1 MRESGGWRGYT
12 MAMVTSAAP
21 ATSSDSDPPRRPGP
35 SGRPPG
41 RVPPPGPPGAAE
53 VRRRAQLRRAR
64 RQATGLLLVV
74 AAALVAV
81 HLLTDGDRGAAAY
94 AVAALEAAM
103 VGGLADWFA
112 VTAVFRH
119 PLGLPIPH
127 TAVIP
132 ERKDSFGETLGDF
145 VQEHLLTRD
154 AIVERIRS
162 ARPAPRAA
170 AWLARPENAA
180 RVAGH
185 MVDASVTLADLL
197 ADEDVHRAIDGAVRA
212 RIDATPLTPLA
223 GRGLDLLTEG
233 GRHQEVL
240 DVVLRAVDRF
250 LRENR
255 ANLRRRFGSEAPWW
269 LPDAVEDR
277 VFDRLLDGVHRVLSD
292 VAHDPDHE
300 LRREFD
306 TRVRS
311 FAHALQTSRALRE
324 RGEALKQEL
333 LAQPQLREW
342 TATVW
347 SDVKAS
353 LRAQADE
360 PSSPLQRRLTDTLV
374 ALAQRLQD
382 DPALTTRIDEA
393 VERGA
398 QYVSEQFHDEI
409 AAMISAAIVRWDGRE
424 AATRLELLL
433 GPDLQFIRINGTI
446 VGGLAGLLIHAL
458 TQAIT

>member
-1 MRESGGWRGYT
+1 

-21 ATSSDSDPPRRPGP
+21 ATSSDPDPPGHARPGRQP
-35 SGRPPG
+35 APAPPG
-41 RVPPPGPPGAAE
+41 TTE

-64 RQATGLLLVV
+64 RQATGLLLGV

-81 HLLTDGDRGAAAY
+81 HLLTDGAGDGGSAAGY
-94 AVAALEAAM
+94 AIAGLEAAM

-185 MVDASVTLADLL
+185 LVDASVTLADLL
-197 ADEDVHRAIDGAVRA
+197 ADEDVHRAIDDAVRS

-223 GRGLDLLTEG
+223 GRGLELLTEG

-255 ANLRRRFGSEAPWW
+255 ADLRTRFGSEAPWW
-269 LPDAVEDR
+269 LPEALEDR
-277 VFDRLLDGVHRVLSD
+277 VFDRLLDGVHRVLTD
-292 VAHDPDHE
+292 VVRDPDHE
-300 LRREFD
+300 LRRDFD
-306 TRVRS
+306 ERVRR
-311 FAHALQTSRALRE
+311 FARDLQTSPALRE

-342 TATVW
+342 TGTIWRDIKAT
-347 SDVKAS
+347 
-353 LRAQADE
+353 LRAQADD
-360 PSSPLQRRLTDTLV
+360 PASPLQRRLTDTLI

-393 VERGA
+393 VERAA

-409 AAMISAAIVRWDGRE
+409 AAMVSTAIVRWDGRE

-433 GPDLQFIRINGTI
+433 GPDLQFIRINGTL
-446 VGGLAGLLIHAL
+446 VGGLAGLLIHAAS
-458 TQAIT
+458 QAAG

>member
-1 MRESGGWRGYT
+1 MQEWTGGTGYT
-12 MAMVTSAAP
+12 MGMVTSVAP
-21 ATSSDSDPPRRPGP
+21 APSLAPPVPTADAARRI
-35 SGRPPG
+35 
-41 RVPPPGPPGAAE
+41 
-53 VRRRAQLRRAR
+53 QLVRAR
-64 RQATGLLLVV
+64 RQATGLLVLV
-74 AAALVAV
+74 AAALVTV
-81 HLLTDGDRGAAAY
+81 HVVADDDGAAGY
-94 AVAALEAAM
+94 LIAALEAAM

-162 ARPAPRAA
+162 ARPAQRAA
-170 AWLARPENAA
+170 AWLAQPENAA

-185 MVDASVTLADLL
+185 LVDASVTVADLL
-197 ADEDVHRAIDGAVRA
+197 GDDDVHRAIDEAIRA

-223 GRGLDLLTEG
+223 GRGLELVTDD

-255 ANLRRRFGSEAPWW
+255 ANLRARFGGEAPWW

-277 VFDRLLDGVHRVLSD
+277 VFDRLLDGVHRVIVD
-292 VAHDPDHE
+292 VVGDPDHE
-300 LRREFD
+300 LRRDFD
-306 TRVRS
+306 ERVRR
-311 FAHALQTSRALRE
+311 FAHDLQTSPELRA
-324 RGEALKQEL
+324 RGEALKHEL
-333 LAQPQLREW
+333 LAQPELRGW

-347 SDVKAS
+347 RDLKAS
-353 LRAQADE
+353 LRAQADD
-360 PSSPLQRRLTDTLV
+360 PASPLQHRLAEALV
-374 ALAQRLQD
+374 GLATRLQE
-382 DPALTTRIDEA
+382 DPALAARVDEA
-393 VERGA
+393 VERAA

-409 AAMISAAIVRWDGRE
+409 AAMISSAILRWDGRE

-433 GPDLQFIRINGTI
+433 GPDLQFIRINGTV
-446 VGGLAGLLIHAL
+446 VGGLAGLVIYSL
-458 TQAIT
+458 TQALG